1 MATAP
6 IALIGVGMTIV
17 IITGGIDVSVGG
29 AIMVCSVLTAKQLVA
44 GLSAPVAVLLAIAV
58 GGVLGLVNGL
68 LIAYG
73 RVHAIIIT
81 FGTANLFLFLGLQ
94 LFGSRTVNGIPPT
107 FEIFGRGD
115 EGRTLGVPHAFAI
128 TVLITALAWWY
139 LRHTAGGRHFY
150 AIGGD
155 AHAARLAGVRVQ
167 RRVLLA
173 YLLTGAAGRARLLLR
188 DRPGHLDARPV
199 RRRRQGARGDRRRG
213 DRRHVDHGRPRLG
226 ARDAAGGAARAVRHL
241 RGHPARLELAAVG
254 PVRGRLHRRG
264 GRHRPAARPY
274 SEDAM
279 TTTSAPPTKTP
290 DDTTQ
295 EGLGA
300 RALRALLT
308 QRIALLAVL
317 IVVVVVWFFV
327 LDAGGYLTA
336 SYNFD
341 YMSASL
347 INAVPLAM
355 LGLAE
360 LLVILSGR
368 GGIDLS
374 VGAIVSLSGM
384 VFGFAYGEWGWP
396 LWLAIVVTALSGA
409 LLGAVN
415 GFLVAYVGFPA
426 LIATLATFYAYKSLA
441 IVINDQ
447 SPISTPP
454 IQQLFSITRS
464 VELPLFGQ
472 YVPDVP
478 LGLFTFLLPTV
489 VVVWVLLARTTYGRR
504 LYGIGTNDVAA
515 RWAGLPV
522 RGTRFKAYT
531 YAGLISGF
539 VAVVTVAQ
547 FASARPDAG
556 VSGNGMALPAI
567 TIAVL
572 GGVAI
577 TGGIGRV
584 AGVVLATLL
593 IVWLN
598 AGILLAFVGNEGSQ
612 YQLLAL
618 GAVLVFAALLNG
630 LTTRRY
636 GGTR

>member
-1 MATAP
+1 M
-6 IALIGVGMTIV
+6 
-17 IITGGIDVSVGG
+17 
-29 AIMVCSVLTAKQLVA
+29 
-44 GLSAPVAVLLAIAV
+44 
-58 GGVLGLVNGL
+58 
-68 LIAYG
+68 
-73 RVHAIIIT
+73 
-81 FGTANLFLFLGLQ
+81 
-94 LFGSRTVNGIPPT
+94 
-107 FEIFGRGD
+107 
-115 EGRTLGVPHAFAI
+115 
-128 TVLITALAWWY
+128 
-139 LRHTAGGRHFY
+139 
-150 AIGGD
+150 
-155 AHAARLAGVRVQ
+155 
-167 RRVLLA
+167 
-173 YLLTGAAGRARLLLR
+173 
-188 DRPGHLDARPV
+188 
-199 RRRRQGARGDRRRG
+199 
-213 DRRHVDHGRPRLG
+213 
-226 ARDAAGGAARAVRHL
+226 
-241 RGHPARLELAAVG
+241 
-254 PVRGRLHRRG
+254 
-264 GRHRPAARPY
+264 
-274 SEDAM
+274 
-279 TTTSAPPTKTP
+279 
-290 DDTTQ
+290 
-295 EGLGA
+295 
-300 RALRALLT
+300 
-308 QRIALLAVL
+308 L

-336 SYNFD
+336 PYNFD

-347 INAVPLAM
+347 ITAVPLAM

-374 VGAIVSLSGM
+374 VGAIVSLAGM
-384 VFGFAYGEWGWP
+384 VFGFAYGEWGWGLIP
-396 LWLAIVVTALSGA
+396 AILLTAAFGA
-409 LLGAVN
+409 LCGALN

-426 LIATLATFYAYKSLA
+426 LIATLATFYAS
-441 IVINDQ
+441 
-447 SPISTPP
+447 SRWPSSST
-454 IQQLFSITRS
+454 TRARS
-464 VELPLFGQ
+464 AHRRSRPCSRSRSRSSCRCSAQ

-489 VVVWVLLARTTYGRR
+489 LVVWLLLARTTYGRR
-504 LYGIGTNDVAA
+504 LYAVGTNDVAG

-522 RGTRFKAYT
+522 RGTRFKAYV
-531 YAGLISGF
+531 YAGLISGL

-618 GAVLVFAALLNG
+618 GAVLIFAALLNG

-636 GGTR
+636 GGSR

>member
-1 MATAP
+1 MTATPTATP
-6 IALIGVGMTIV
+6 PAEAAQKEN
-17 IITGGIDVSVGG
+17 G
-29 AIMVCSVLTAKQLVA
+29 A
-44 GLSAPVAVLLAIAV
+44 
-58 GGVLGLVNGL
+58 NGES
-68 LIAYG
+68 
-73 RVHAIIIT
+73 T
-81 FGTANLFLFLGLQ
+81 
-94 LFGSRTVNGIPPT
+94 GSRI
-107 FEIFGRGD
+107 
-115 EGRTLGVPHAFAI
+115 
-128 TVLITALAWWY
+128 
-139 LRHTAGGRHFY
+139 
-150 AIGGD
+150 
-155 AHAARLAGVRVQ
+155 
-167 RRVLLA
+167 
-173 YLLTGAAGRARLLLR
+173 
-188 DRPGHLDARPV
+188 
-199 RRRRQGARGDRRRG
+199 
-213 DRRHVDHGRPRLG
+213 
-226 ARDAAGGAARAVRHL
+226 
-241 RGHPARLELAAVG
+241 
-254 PVRGRLHRRG
+254 
-264 GRHRPAARPY
+264 
-274 SEDAM
+274 
-279 TTTSAPPTKTP
+279 
-290 DDTTQ
+290 
-295 EGLGA
+295 
-300 RALRALLT
+300 LRALLT

-317 IVVVVVWFFV
+317 IVVVIAWFFA

-336 SYNFD
+336 TYDFD
-341 YMSASL
+341 YMSSSL

-374 VGAIVSLSGM
+374 VGAIVSLAGM

-396 LWLAIVVTALSGA
+396 LLPAILFTAVFGA
-409 LLGAVN
+409 LCGALN

-426 LIATLATFYAYKSLA
+426 LIATLATFYGFKSLA
-441 IVINDQ
+441 IVINNQ

-454 IQQLFSITRS
+454 IQALFSITKS
-464 VELPLFGQ
+464 VELPVFGA

-478 LGLFTFLLPTV
+478 LGLFTFLLPAA
-489 VVVWVLLARTTYGRR
+489 VVVWLLLARTTYGRR
-504 LYGIGTNDVAA
+504 LYAVGTNDVAG

-522 RGTRFKAYT
+522 RGTRFKAYV
-531 YAGLISGF
+531 YAGLISGL

-618 GAVLVFAALLNG
+618 GVVLIFAALLNG

-636 GGTR
+636 GGTK

>member
-1 MATAP
+1 MTATPTAP
-6 IALIGVGMTIV
+6 PAEAAQKEN
-17 IITGGIDVSVGG
+17 G
-29 AIMVCSVLTAKQLVA
+29 A
-44 GLSAPVAVLLAIAV
+44 
-58 GGVLGLVNGL
+58 NGES
-68 LIAYG
+68 
-73 RVHAIIIT
+73 T
-81 FGTANLFLFLGLQ
+81 
-94 LFGSRTVNGIPPT
+94 GSR
-107 FEIFGRGD
+107 
-115 EGRTLGVPHAFAI
+115 L
-128 TVLITALAWWY
+128 
-139 LRHTAGGRHFY
+139 
-150 AIGGD
+150 
-155 AHAARLAGVRVQ
+155 
-167 RRVLLA
+167 
-173 YLLTGAAGRARLLLR
+173 
-188 DRPGHLDARPV
+188 
-199 RRRRQGARGDRRRG
+199 
-213 DRRHVDHGRPRLG
+213 
-226 ARDAAGGAARAVRHL
+226 
-241 RGHPARLELAAVG
+241 
-254 PVRGRLHRRG
+254 
-264 GRHRPAARPY
+264 
-274 SEDAM
+274 
-279 TTTSAPPTKTP
+279 
-290 DDTTQ
+290 
-295 EGLGA
+295 
-300 RALRALLT
+300 LRALLT

-317 IVVVVVWFFV
+317 IVVVIAWFFA

-336 SYNFD
+336 TYDFD
-341 YMSASL
+341 YMSSSL

-374 VGAIVSLSGM
+374 VGAIVSLAGM

-396 LWLAIVVTALSGA
+396 LIPAILLTAVFGA
-409 LLGAVN
+409 LCGALN

-426 LIATLATFYAYKSLA
+426 LIATLATFYGFKSLA
-441 IVINDQ
+441 IVINNQ

-454 IQQLFSITRS
+454 IQALFSITKS
-464 VELPLFGQ
+464 VELPVFGA

-478 LGLFTFLLPTV
+478 LGLFTFLLPTA

-504 LYGIGTNDVAA
+504 LYAVGTNDVAG

-522 RGTRFKAYT
+522 RGTRFKAYV
-531 YAGLISGF
+531 YAGLISGL

-618 GAVLVFAALLNG
+618 GVVLIFAALLNG

-636 GGTR
+636 GGTK